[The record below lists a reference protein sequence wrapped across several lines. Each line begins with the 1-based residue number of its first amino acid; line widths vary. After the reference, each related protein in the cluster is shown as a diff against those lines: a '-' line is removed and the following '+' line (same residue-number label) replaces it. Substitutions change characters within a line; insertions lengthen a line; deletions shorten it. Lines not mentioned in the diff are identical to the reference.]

1 MFDAITLKRNPSTS
15 SGLRPEFIEGRN
27 TAITNMAYKIKLDI
41 FEGPLDLLL
50 YLVKKDHLNIY
61 DIPITQVTEQYLA
74 YLELMRLLD
83 LNIAGEF
90 LVMAATLMQIKSR
103 MLLPANEAAKQEV
116 EESDPREEL
125 VQRLLEY
132 QRFKEIASELRQRE
146 LKAKEQFR
154 RQGQGVASAGDASYS
169 GEVYFEAS
177 IFDLINA
184 FTQALKEGVPR
195 ELFYEVIKDEFTV
208 DQKIHDIIH
217 LLLNQE
223 ALILRQ
229 LFSQAKNKLEIIA
242 TFLAVLELIRLKEIT
257 IRQKG
262 LFGEIEIIRNLNNII
277 SYERR

>member
-1 MFDAITLKRNPSTS
+1 MT
-15 SGLRPEFIEGRN
+15 
-27 TAITNMAYKIKLDI
+27 YKIKLDI

-50 YLVKKDHLNIY
+50 YLVKKDDLNVY
-61 DIPITQVTEQYLA
+61 DIPIAEVAEQYLA

-90 LVMAATLMQIKSR
+90 LVMSATLMQIKSR
-103 MLLPANEAAKQEV
+103 MLLPRDEAIKEQEQ
-116 EESDPREEL
+116 EDDPRQEL

-146 LKAKEQFR
+146 QKQQEQFR
-154 RQGQGVASAGDASYS
+154 RRPGIVPLGTANKPD
-169 GEVYFEAS
+169 EVYFEAN

-184 FTQALKEGVPR
+184 FTDALKEVPR

-208 DQKIHDIIH
+208 DQKIHDIFH

-223 ALILRQ
+223 ALVLAK

-242 TFLAVLELIRLKEIT
+242 TFLAVLELIRLKEI
-257 IRQKG
+257 IVRQKG
-262 LFGEIEIIRNLNNII
+262 LFGEIEIIRNLNNIAVH
-277 SYERR
+277 EGR